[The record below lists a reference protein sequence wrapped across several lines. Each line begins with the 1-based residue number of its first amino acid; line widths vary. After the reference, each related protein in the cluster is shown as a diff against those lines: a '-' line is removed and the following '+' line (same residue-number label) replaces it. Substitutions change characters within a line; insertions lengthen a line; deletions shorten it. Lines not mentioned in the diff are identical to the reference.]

1 MSRLSW
7 LSSFLGLFSLRS
19 FLGACTIVA
28 SLAGCDG
35 GPQCAIDTDCPL
47 GQRCAAD
54 NTCQVVGATSDSGT
68 PRDAAVGE
76 GGVDGGR
83 ADAATRDSGAGDAGE
98 EIDAAPA
105 EEDAGGEPP
114 PAP

>member
-7 LSSFLGLFSLRS
+7 LPSLFGTCL
-19 FLGACTIVA
+19 IVA

-54 NTCQVVGATSDSGT
+54 NTCQLVGATSDSGT

-83 ADAATRDSGAGDAGE
+83 ADAGGRDSGTDDDAGE
-98 EIDAAPA
+98 ELDAAPA
-105 EEDAGGEPP
+105 EEDAGGEP
-114 PAP
+114 AP